1 MFSHRQRDL
10 SKSIK
15 SHWTSLVNYLWI
27 SKSKYLNSYI
37 LFKKDVYYVK
47 FPLNIYVV
55 NHIVII
61 GKVIKYFVVK
71 EITDKLVKEVA
82 KRIILNDIGLL

>member
-1 MFSHRQRDL
+1 MS
-10 SKSIK
+10 
-15 SHWTSLVNYLWI
+15 SLLG
-27 SKSKYLNSYI
+27 
-37 LFKKDVYYVK
+37 DYYVK